1 MRLSLYSFIP
11 ESLVASLQEI
21 GIRTDSELMFSKTP
35 VEILRL
41 LPSGTVSMQDLQN
54 YITRITA
61 EASAIGV
68 RGDHLLAL
76 EDAKREQ
83 KKALDLGTGVQ
94 RLDALLGDL
103 ADYTLLEVSGEKG
116 SGKTVKY
123 QLLIQGA
130 PIYTI
135 TWLGIRFAYCSPS
148 PHPKPYFRCT
158 LDGHHG

>member
-68 RGDHLLAL
+68 RGDQLLAL

-130 PIYTI
+130 SIYTI

-148 PHPKPYFRCT
+148 PYPKPYFRCT